1 TSNVLRPVPRWV
13 YGWTLGTVALTF
25 VLLALGGFVTSFRVG
40 MADPVWP
47 TEPWYLANNFKLDF
61 GYLVEHS
68 HRIAAYLVGLA
79 ASVLA
84 LAVWWQEPNRK
95 LRRGGIAAIVALLA
109 AFGLFNMQM
118 RSVWDRLQ
126 VTAR

>member
-1 TSNVLRPVPRWV
+1 MSDSLSRPVPRWLHV
-13 YGWTLGTVALTF
+13 WAIACTVATL
-25 VLLALGGFVTSFRVG
+25 VLLCLGQMVTSFRAG
-40 MADPVWP
+40 MVDPVWP

-109 AFGLFNMQM
+109 AFGLFNLQM
-118 RSVWDRLQ
+118 RAVWDRLQ
-126 VTAR
+126 